1 MTCRLSQPATKLQV
15 AIELLDT
22 ALELYFRGDSYFAA
36 LHLAGATD
44 ELLGKYTEKHRGQPS
59 LAAILDAAV
68 HFSSCNDELQRKRLA
83 NLINGPKNS
92 IKHFDDGTSVKIEFD
107 PKLEAKRML
116 DRAMSNYYLVAHLTG
131 DLSRGE
137 TSLMRRFDEELIY
150 STSHKI

>member
-1 MTCRLSQPATKLQV
+1 MTYRLSQPATKLQV

-44 ELLGKYTEKHRGQPS
+44 ELLGKYAEKHGGQS
-59 LAAILDAAV
+59 SFAAILDASV
-68 HFSSCNDELQRKRLA
+68 YFSSCNDERHRKRLA
-83 NLINGPKNS
+83 NLINGPKNL
-92 IKHFDDGTSVKIEFD
+92 IKHFDDGTSVRIEFD

-131 DLSRGE
+131 EPSRGE
-137 TSLMRRFDEELIY
+137 TSLMRRFDEELTH
-150 STSHKI
+150 STSRET